1 MGTIFTVH
9 VECQDPKRS
18 LSFSHL
24 MLSRT
29 RSQIFC
35 KATMKQSLI
44 KPWPLVALIILL
56 SVSIV
61 DAVTSHQSWGIT
73 SPSLLKRSFFHKLS
87 DLRRRR
93 RQVGASDAITTDGI
107 PTGSNNANNIEN
119 AVFCVRGGGANGP
132 CIGIDLGML

>member
-1 MGTIFTVH
+1 MYSEFPRDGRNCFRYGHNIH
-9 VECQDPKRS
+9 
-18 LSFSHL
+18 
-24 MLSRT
+24 RT
-29 RSQIFC
+29 RGMSRSKKIHPLTNLC

-119 AVFCVRGGGANGP
+119 AVT
-132 CIGIDLGML
+132 L